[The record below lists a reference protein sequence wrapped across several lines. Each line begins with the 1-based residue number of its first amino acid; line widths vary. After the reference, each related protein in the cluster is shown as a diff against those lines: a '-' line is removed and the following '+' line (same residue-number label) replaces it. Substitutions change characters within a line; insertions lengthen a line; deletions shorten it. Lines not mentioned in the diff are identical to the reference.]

1 MKHLEKFFEYIRE
14 SREVSNDDL
23 EDILV
28 PFTDM
33 GIKFEL
39 SNEKTATKGRFAGKK
54 FRSVDFFLITT
65 PQEPGFHKWSNIDV
79 TFDNKVWEFLDE
91 LITVKSR
98 LESYSDNEIGFYI
111 NQISGT
117 SASDSGWRAS
127 IFFIT
132 GEDEMGEEFE
142 LKRLYKDLE
151 SKYNTCRSDFCYYMI
166 NRLDIPNK
174 QITIKADNYTDR
186 KWKTFT
192 RGIDLSKFDVSTSEL
207 PSNYSF
213 ESCTLITIKLKNDI

>member
-14 SREVSNDDL
+14 SREISNDDL

-28 PFTDM
+28 SFTDM
-33 GIKFEL
+33 GIEFEI
-39 SNEKTATKGRFAGKK
+39 SDEKTATKGIFSGKK
-54 FRSVDFFLITT
+54 FRSVDFILKVA
-65 PQEPGFHKWSNIDV
+65 QEPGFHRWANTNV

-91 LITVKSR
+91 LITLKNR

-117 SASDSGWRAS
+117 SVSDSGWRAS

-132 GEDEMGEEFE
+132 GDDEMGEEFE
-142 LKRLYKDLE
+142 LKRLYKDLD
-151 SKYNTCRSDFCYYMI
+151 SKYSSCRSDFCYSMI
-166 NRLDIPNK
+166 KKLDLPQK

-186 KWKTFT
+186 KWKIFT
-192 RGIDLSKFDVSTSEL
+192 RGIDLSKFDVSTSKL
-207 PSNYSF
+207 PSKYSF
-213 ESCTLITIKLKNDI
+213 ETTTLITIKPKNNI

>member
-1 MKHLEKFFEYIRE
+1 MKHLEKFIEYIRE
-14 SREVSNDDL
+14 SREVSNDEL

-33 GIKFEL
+33 GIEFEL

-54 FRSVDFFLITT
+54 FRSVDFLLKTT
-65 PQEPGFHKWSNIDV
+65 QEPGFHKWPNTEV

-111 NQISGT
+111 NQISGA
-117 SASDSGWRAS
+117 SVSDSGWRAS

-151 SKYNTCRSDFCYYMI
+151 SKYNSCRSDFCYSMI
-166 NRLDIPNK
+166 KKLDIPNK
-174 QITIKADNYTDR
+174 QITVKADHYTDR

-192 RGIDLSKFDVSTSEL
+192 RGIDLSKFDVSTSEV

-213 ESCTLITIKLKNDI
+213 ESTTLITIKVKNNI